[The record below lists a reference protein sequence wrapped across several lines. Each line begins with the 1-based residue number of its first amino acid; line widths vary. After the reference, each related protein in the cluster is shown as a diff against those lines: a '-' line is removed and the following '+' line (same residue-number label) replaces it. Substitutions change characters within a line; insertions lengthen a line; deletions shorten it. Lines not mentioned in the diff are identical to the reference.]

1 MSKGV
6 VYIDFIMEEFTEL
19 SAVDACCKISS
30 EISLAGLQYGIDFW
44 FHDYDADDS
53 VVKFGFR
60 DQHEAYLL
68 KLAGINQPSIH

>member
-1 MSKGV
+1 M
-6 VYIDFIMEEFTEL
+6 YIDFIMEEFTEL

-30 EISLAGLQYGIDFW
+30 EISLAGLQYGIDFR